1 MIPFVHLMSVIPGHT
16 CDVER
21 GFSTHRV
28 IKHRLT
34 SRLRIF
40 TVDSLMRVKL
50 NGRDEFENIKIH
62 PHNQNCSSLDN
73 VAAQLLKNF
82 FLKVNKV
89 TLGDRVAHDFSDA
102 EYDEDCDVERAEL
115 NCDPR
120 RVDVNF
126 DDIVD

>member
-1 MIPFVHLMSVIPGHT
+1 
-16 CDVER
+16 
-21 GFSTHRV
+21 
-28 IKHRLT
+28 
-34 SRLRIF
+34 
-40 TVDSLMRVKL
+40 MRVKL

-62 PHNQNCSSLDN
+62 PHNQNCSSLDD
-73 VAAQLLKNF
+73 VAAPLLKNF

-126 DDIVD
+126 DDIFD

>member
-1 MIPFVHLMSVIPGHT
+1 
-16 CDVER
+16 
-21 GFSTHRV
+21 
-28 IKHRLT
+28 
-34 SRLRIF
+34 
-40 TVDSLMRVKL
+40 MRVKL

-73 VAAQLLKNF
+73 VAAPLLKIF
-82 FLKVNKV
+82 FLNKVNKV

-115 NCDPR
+115 NVDPR